1 MANGLTLREVD
12 RLEVTVLVDNYT
24 DLLLRQ
30 STEVVRRPHF
40 TPPQA
45 PLAEHGLA
53 CLLKVWAGSEEHTV
67 LMDTGVSPIALLHN
81 AGLLKVDWSK
91 VSAVVLSH
99 GHYDHFGGLL
109 KLMQEVPQGTPL
121 VLHPDAFLQRRS
133 RNPATGR
140 TAEMPPLSE
149 AALRE
154 ARATLHKAEGPSALA
169 AGLLLVS
176 GYVERV
182 TGFEKGTHVTAE
194 AKIGDAWV
202 ADGLRDDQAI
212 VASIR
217 GKGLVVVSGCAH
229 AGIINTVRYA
239 QKVTGRE
246 TVHAVLGGFHLGG
259 ITEDSIVVQTIE
271 EMRKIGPTH
280 VVPMHCTG
288 WRAINRF
295 AEAMPVQFVLNSV
308 GTTYIFQS

>member
-1 MANGLTLREVD
+1 MADGLALRKAD
-12 RLEVTVLVDNYT
+12 KLEVTVLVDNYT

-30 STEVVRRPHF
+30 STEVVKRPHF
-40 TPPQA
+40 VPPQA
-45 PLAEHGLA
+45 PLAKHGLA
-53 CLLKVWAGSEEHTV
+53 CLLKVWAGSEKHTV
-67 LMDTGVSPIALLHN
+67 LMDTGVSPIALFHN
-81 AGLLKVDWSK
+81 AGLLKVDWPK

-109 KLMQEVPQGTPL
+109 ELMREVPQGTPL
-121 VLHPDAFLQRRS
+121 ILHPDAFLQRRS

-154 ARATLHKAEGPSALA
+154 THATLLKAEGPSALA

-176 GYVERV
+176 GHVERV

-194 AKIGDAWV
+194 AKIGDTWV

-229 AGIINTVRYA
+229 AGIINTVKHA
-239 QKVTGRE
+239 QKVTGEE

-259 ITEDSIVVQTIE
+259 TTEDLVVAQTIE
-271 EMRKIGPTH
+271 EMRKIGPVH

-288 WRAINRF
+288 WKAINRF
-295 AEAMPVQFVLNSV
+295 AEAMPAQFALNSV
-308 GTTYIFQS
+308 GTTYVFQA